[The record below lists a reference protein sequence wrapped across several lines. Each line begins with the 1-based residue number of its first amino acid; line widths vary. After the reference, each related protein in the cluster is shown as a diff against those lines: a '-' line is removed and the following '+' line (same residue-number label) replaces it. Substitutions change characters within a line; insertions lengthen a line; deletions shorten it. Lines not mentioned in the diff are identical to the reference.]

1 MSELDDFLIPTLD
14 RQLEAEQA
22 LINGDPGPRLAMWS
36 TQDPVTV
43 FGAEKS
49 VIGSEEAR
57 QAFRWLASRFSNCTD
72 YRFELVA
79 AGASG
84 DLAYTLG
91 YEHITFSMDGGPVA
105 PITLRVTHVYRRE
118 DGEWKIVHRHAD
130 VPPTGQP
137 FALTHQRSRHHG
149 HGDRL
154 RSTILVSTQHPRP
167 GNHPIRVRTAHP
179 GWAHAGRQPV
189 GWAKGARSWRT
200 PSGSRTPPRPTATAI
215 RSVEGAMA

>member
-1 MSELDDFLIPTLD
+1 MSELDDFLTPTHD
-14 RQLEAEQA
+14 RHLEAEKA

-57 QAFRWLASRFSNCTD
+57 EVFRWLATRVSNCTD

-84 DLAYTLG
+84 NLAYTLG
-91 YEHITFSMDGGPVA
+91 YERFSFSMDGGPVE

-137 FALTHQRSRHHG
+137 
-149 HGDRL
+149 L
-154 RSTILVSTQHPRP
+154 RADAST
-167 GNHPIRVRTAHP
+167 
-179 GWAHAGRQPV
+179 
-189 GWAKGARSWRT
+189 
-200 PSGSRTPPRPTATAI
+200 
-215 RSVEGAMA
+215 E